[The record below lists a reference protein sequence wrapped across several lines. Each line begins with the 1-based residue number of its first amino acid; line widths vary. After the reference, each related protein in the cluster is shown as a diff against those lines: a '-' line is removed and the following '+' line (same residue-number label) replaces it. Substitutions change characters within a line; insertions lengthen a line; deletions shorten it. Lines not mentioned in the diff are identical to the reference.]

1 MKEQSRIFK
10 STVLIAVFSLALTI
24 LFEWKVDR
32 LFYQGVYVLL
42 TGHRAFVI
50 NIGLGVFT
58 GAILS
63 AGIARISYQYQKKK
77 YIDDCCEYLTLFAKK
92 LSKVEYLYLLIDIDL
107 LCRWND
113 AIARKFDLTLADEIK
128 REMLRWYKSN
138 YPDISAE
145 ILCSQDFA
153 REKELPKIIESY
165 NEFLQFDIS
174 NIEALLAQRDSQF
187 KKTKVNGTL
196 ENAMKH
202 IRVIY
207 GTIEDS
213 LKYMIQ
219 FSSKANQLKTIDKLQ
234 KVIFD
239 EVEQVGSV
247 VLLPPQNKEVRVVD
261 GMRNQIQTGKKEKV
275 NEQHE
280 TVTEDTGRC

>member
-10 STVLIAVFSLALTI
+10 CTVLIAVSSLVLTI
-24 LFEWKVDR
+24 LLEWKFDR
-32 LFYQGVYVLL
+32 LFYQGIYILL
-42 TGHRAFVI
+42 TGHRAFII

-63 AGIARISYQYQKKK
+63 SGIARISYQYQKKK

-92 LSKVEYLYLLIDIDL
+92 LSKVKYLYLLIDMDL

-113 AIARKFDLTLADEIK
+113 AIDKEFDLKLSDEIK

-138 YPDISAE
+138 CPDISPE
-145 ILCSQDFA
+145 ILCSQDLA

-174 NIEALLAQRDSQF
+174 NIEALLAQRDPQF
-187 KKTKVNGTL
+187 KNTKVNRAL
-196 ENAMKH
+196 ENAMNH
-202 IRVIY
+202 IRVLY
-207 GTIEDS
+207 GTIEES
-213 LKYMIQ
+213 LEHMVQ
-219 FSSKANQLKTIDKLQ
+219 FGSKANQLKTIDKLQ

-239 EVEQVGSV
+239 EVEHVGSI
-247 VLLPPQNKEVRVVD
+247 VLLPPQNKEVRVID
-261 GMRNQIQTGKKEKV
+261 GMRNQIQTGKNEKV

-280 TVTEDTGRC
+280 SVTEDTGRC

>member
-10 STVLIAVFSLALTI
+10 CTVLIAVFSLVLTI

-32 LFYQGVYVLL
+32 LFYQGVLVLL

-50 NIGLGVFT
+50 NVGLGVFT

-63 AGIARISYQYQKKK
+63 AGIANISYQYQKKK
-77 YIDDCCEYLTLFAKK
+77 YIDNCCEYLTLFAKK
-92 LSKVEYLYLLIDIDL
+92 LSKVEYLYLLIDVDF

-113 AIARKFDLTLADEIK
+113 AIDRKFDLTLSDEIK

-138 YPDISAE
+138 YPDISPE
-145 ILCSQDFA
+145 ILCSQDLA

-174 NIEALLAQRDSQF
+174 NIEALLAQRDSRF
-187 KKTKVNGTL
+187 KKTKVNRTL

-202 IRVIY
+202 IRVLY

-219 FSSKANQLKTIDKLQ
+219 FSSLANQLKTIDKLQ

-239 EVEQVGSV
+239 EVEHVGPV
-247 VLLPPQNKEVRVVD
+247 VLLPPQNKEVRVID

-280 TVTEDTGRC
+280 SVTEATGRC